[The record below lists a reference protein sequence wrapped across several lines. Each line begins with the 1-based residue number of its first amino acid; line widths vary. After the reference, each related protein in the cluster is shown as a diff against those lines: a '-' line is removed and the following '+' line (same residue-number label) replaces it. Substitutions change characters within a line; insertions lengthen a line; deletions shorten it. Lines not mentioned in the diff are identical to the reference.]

1 MITWITV
8 SSSMI
13 GRICGTST
21 RSCSCHQPG
30 AVDARRLGRLRRQ
43 REQRRRED
51 DDAEAELL
59 PDDEPA
65 DRDDR
70 EVRVAEPV
78 LGERTR
84 GARRAGPC

>member
-1 MITWITV
+1 
-8 SSSMI
+8 MI

-21 RSCSCHQPG
+21 RSCSCHQPAPSMRAAS
-30 AVDARRLGRLRRQ
+30 AVSGGK
-43 REQRRRED
+43 REQRRGED

-70 EVRVAEPV
+70 QVRVAEPV
-78 LGERTR
+78 LRERAEVR
-84 GARRAGPC
+84 PCGARC